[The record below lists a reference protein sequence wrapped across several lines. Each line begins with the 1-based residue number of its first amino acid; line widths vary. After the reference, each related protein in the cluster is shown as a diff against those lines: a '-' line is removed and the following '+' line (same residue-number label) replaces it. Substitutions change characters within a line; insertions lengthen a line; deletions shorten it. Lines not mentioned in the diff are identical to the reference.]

1 VRGVTRAIVQ
11 ASSRSW
17 GGAADESVAPF
28 EGEAQFVRTVR
39 FLSGKGLGSVVV
51 AAPEFDRDGVLG
63 TLLAHSRLSHI
74 PVLYAHDASPLLR
87 CLAACSD
94 LGDNDHVLRTNGA
107 NFTIPHLLLDRA
119 CALLESERPDLI
131 KLPDDYPGPYQ
142 FEIYRLGALRAAAT
156 SLPASS
162 PFNIHPRFLVA
173 GRGKSTFVV
182 SALFDEIRADLA
194 ATRDIRKSMDKP
206 DFLEV
211 DNAASIAVGD
221 QLSFHYT
228 LALEYM
234 RRSGAVLDI
243 GCGHGYGSLR
253 LATAGFQVT
262 GADLNP
268 ERIASARAR
277 LAHEA
282 LGFRV
287 LNGCDLKLE
296 DASCD
301 YVTSFETLEHV
312 DDPAQFL
319 RELHRVLKPG
329 GLLFLSTP
337 QNCFGAIPTTPAHI
351 VEFSFAQLHGLVS
364 QSFDVVEFIALKAG
378 TIFFRGDAVGAN
390 SFVVARAR
398 KELIRES

>member
-1 VRGVTRAIVQ
+1 VRGVTRALVQ

-28 EGEAQFVRTVR
+28 EGEAQFVRTSR

-51 AAPEFDRDGVLG
+51 AAPEFDRGGVLDA
-63 TLLAHSRLSHI
+63 LLAESRLSNA

-94 LGDNDHVLRTNGA
+94 LGDNDTVLRTNGA

-119 CALLESERPDLI
+119 CALLEAERPDLI

-142 FEIYRLGALRAAAT
+142 FEIYRLGALRAAAS
-156 SLPASS
+156 SLPPSS

-173 GRGKSTFVV
+173 GSCTSTFVI
-182 SALFDEIRADLA
+182 SAEIDEIRADLI
-194 ATRDIRKSMDKP
+194 ATRDIRSRMHGQ
-206 DFLEV
+206 DFLEI
-211 DNAASIAVGD
+211 NNEASIAIGD

-243 GCGHGYGSLR
+243 GCGHGYGALR
-253 LATAGFQVT
+253 LAKAGLQVT
-262 GADLNP
+262 GADINP

-277 LAHEA
+277 LAHDA
-282 LGFRV
+282 LAFRV
-287 LNGCDLKLE
+287 LNGCDLKLA

-301 YVTSFETLEHV
+301 YVTSFETIEHV

-319 RELHRVLKPG
+319 RELRRVLKPG

-351 VEFSFAQLHGLVS
+351 VEFSFAQLHALVS
-364 QSFDVVEFIALKAG
+364 QTFDIVEFIGLKAG
-378 TIFFRGDAVGAN
+378 TIFYRGDPVGAN

-398 KELIRES
+398 KG